1 MKRVPMNIIF
11 IALIF
16 FSIFFSLHWFVWKT
30 AVFFFDIQN
39 IALSFKIL
47 IGMLLLGV
55 SFLPATLIA
64 FRYYNVFTRAF
75 YILASLWEGLFVY
88 LLAASAVLWI
98 LYGALHFFIPFPKM
112 TAAVILFSSAF
123 VLCIYGLWNASHIH
137 VTDIKVA
144 LPNLPS
150 EWSGKTAVWISD
162 THFDQVRAEASAKKV
177 SGMITDLHPDIVFI
191 GGDFFDGSATNYDAI
206 AGYFN
211 TFNAPFG
218 TFFVTGNH
226 EEFSGNDNNNKY
238 INAIKNAGI
247 KILNNEKVE
256 ISGLQLIGVDY
267 ENTRKQEQFKKIL
280 TELNISTSSPSI
292 LLKHAPDGL
301 EQSNDAG
308 ISFQISGHTH
318 KGQVFPGSL
327 LTHAIFGEY
336 DYGLHTYKNMNVYT
350 SSGAGTFG
358 PPMRVGTIA
367 EIVRITF
374 AKR

>member
-1 MKRVPMNIIF
+1 MNVLF

-16 FSIFFSLHWFVWKT
+16 FTVFFSLHWFVWKT
-30 AVFFFDIQN
+30 AVFFLDIHN
-39 IALSFKIL
+39 SVLSFKIL
-47 IGMLLLGV
+47 LGMLLLGV

-64 FRYYNVFTRAF
+64 FRYYNVFTRGF
-75 YILASLWEGLFVY
+75 YIAASLWEGLFIY
-88 LLAASAVLWI
+88 LLAASALLWI
-98 LYGALHFFIPFPKM
+98 LYGAIHPFTPFPGK
-112 TAAVILFSSAF
+112 TAALILFSSAL
-123 VLCIYGLWNASHIH
+123 VVCVYGLWNASRIR
-137 VTDIKVA
+137 VTEITAA

-150 EWSGKTAVWISD
+150 EWSGKIAVWVSD

-177 SGMITDLHPDIVFI
+177 SALITGLHPDIVFI

-211 TFNAPFG
+211 TFNAPMG
-218 TFFVTGNH
+218 TFFITGNH

-247 KILNNEKVE
+247 KILNNEKTDVK
-256 ISGLQLIGVDY
+256 GVQLAGVDY
-267 ENTRKQEQFKKIL
+267 ENSRDPEQFKKIL
-280 TELNISTSSPSI
+280 EGMKLSGESPSI

-301 EQSNDAG
+301 EQSAAAG
-308 ISFQISGHTH
+308 ISLQLSGHTH
-318 KGQVFPGSL
+318 KGQVFPGVL
-327 LTHAIFGEY
+327 FTNAIFGKY
-336 DYGLHTYKNMNVYT
+336 DYGLNAYKNMLVYT

-374 AKR
+374 TKK